1 MAEAIKRMDIRE
13 FQEKGFLQEA
23 NRLFFHPHGLALEI
37 VIEDGEY
44 RLGGVWD
51 YRDDAEGIVFGE
63 KPDKDKAATVKAE
76 RLRHTVARV
85 KLMGNPVQ
93 PLDCFP
99 PIPKC
104 AELPAGRVGD
114 HAD

>member
-37 VIEDGEY
+37 LIEDGEY

-63 KPDKDKAATVKAE
+63 KPNEEKAATVYAE
-76 RLRHTVARV
+76 QKRHAEARRA
-85 KLMGNPVQ
+85 LMGDVIQ
-93 PLDCFP
+93 PLDCAP
-99 PIPKC
+99 TI
-104 AELPAGRVGD
+104 GRLGD